1 MDEEPLDLT
10 VKKPQ
15 QNQMKKCL
23 KLSKAEEIL
32 SKLNILMKYP
42 KALQHLT
49 QEKLMKIQNYKNIL
63 ICDICFKFFDRPSLL
78 IRHVRSHTG
87 EKPNVCDECNKAFS
101 TSSSLNTHKRIHTGE
116 KPFKCVYCRKSFT
129 ASSNLYYHKMIH
141 FQVKPH
147 KCSLCPRSFPTPGD
161 LRNHF
166 YIHSGLYP
174 FVCKC
179 GRGFAKKT
187 AYQSHITAQ
196 KH

>member
-1 MDEEPLDLT
+1 MWNL
-10 VKKPQ
+10 
-15 QNQMKKCL
+15 
-23 KLSKAEEIL
+23 
-32 SKLNILMKYP
+32 
-42 KALQHLT
+42 LQVL
-49 QEKLMKIQNYKNIL
+49 
-63 ICDICFKFFDRPSLL
+63 RPSFSSHQTHSKSHRLHFEFLL
-78 IRHVRSHTG
+78 IKTFCYLFFFVSG
-87 EKPNVCDECNKAFS
+87 EKPNVCDKCNKAFS
-101 TSSSLNTHKRIHTGE
+101 TSSSLNTHKRIHSGE

-166 YIHSGLYP
+166 YVHSGLYP
-174 FVCKC
+174 FLCKC

-187 AYQSHITAQ
+187 AFQSHVNAQ